1 MAIKYSNLRDV
12 NNRIQLAEAIPLKG
26 PLTIHVEATN
36 ICNFR
41 CSFCPES
48 LSNFMEEQGGRH
60 TINITDFEKILSQ
73 ISAFKTVKTVN
84 FYMMGEPF
92 INKNIESLVKRA
104 SELKIADKLILTT
117 NGSAVSK
124 NRYRKICESGLH
136 YLRVSIYGFDQASHF
151 KTTGSKVPLE
161 RIRNNIVGLKKY
173 RDNNGFNFPHIY
185 VKMVDSHSED
195 DNCSF
200 LQYFEGIG
208 DEIAIEPLMNWND
221 PDEGLDLDLSA
232 NELLSTDYFKEKKE
246 VCPFPFYT
254 MVIHSDLKVSACCV
268 DWNKKTCVGD
278 LKKNT
283 LEEIWTGDK
292 LRNLQLSHIRRKK
305 NEIEGC
311 KNCTFLHTSIDHIDC
326 LNEVNFLTKLNHLG

>member
-1 MAIKYSNLRDV
+1 
-12 NNRIQLAEAIPLKG
+12 
-26 PLTIHVEATN
+26 
-36 ICNFR
+36 
-41 CSFCPES
+41 
-48 LSNFMEEQGGRH
+48 
-60 TINITDFEKILSQ
+60 
-73 ISAFKTVKTVN
+73 
-84 FYMMGEPF
+84 
-92 INKNIESLVKRA
+92 
-104 SELKIADKLILTT
+104 
-117 NGSAVSK
+117 
-124 NRYRKICESGLH
+124 
-136 YLRVSIYGFDQASHF
+136 
-151 KTTGSKVPLE
+151 
-161 RIRNNIVGLKKY
+161 
-173 RDNNGFNFPHIY
+173 
-185 VKMVDSHSED
+185 MVDSHSED